1 MKIAYITAGAG
12 ENYRCENCLR
22 DAALLRALCNAGH
35 QVLAVPLYLP
45 AYVEHPGQAV
55 VAPMFF
61 GGLNVYLQQKLSL
74 FRHTPRWID
83 RLLDWPPLLRWL
95 SRRSSATRPADLA
108 DTLLSMLAG
117 RDGRQAKELQ
127 RLMDFLSSTRH
138 DVVVLSN
145 ALLAGL
151 AGPITR
157 ELRLPLVCLLQDED
171 GFIDGLGE
179 LYSSKAWS
187 ELTRCCR
194 DIRAF
199 IARTR
204 DYADLMT
211 RRLGLPPQAVHV
223 VSLGVEGADLP
234 LAAAAMS
241 NIFQLATME
250 TAT

>member
-1 MKIAYITAGAG
+1 MTCCGPSAITDIFTAVDASPASRQQLDECLAPFAPGAIG
-12 ENYRCENCLR
+12 NL
-22 DAALLRALCNAGH
+22 
-35 QVLAVPLYLP
+35 
-45 AYVEHPGQAV
+45 
-55 VAPMFF
+55 
-61 GGLNVYLQQKLSL
+61 
-74 FRHTPRWID
+74 T
-83 RLLDWPPLLRWL
+83 
-95 SRRSSATRPADLA
+95 
-108 DTLLSMLAG
+108 
-117 RDGRQAKELQ
+117 
-127 RLMDFLSSTRH
+127 
-138 DVVVLSN
+138 LSN